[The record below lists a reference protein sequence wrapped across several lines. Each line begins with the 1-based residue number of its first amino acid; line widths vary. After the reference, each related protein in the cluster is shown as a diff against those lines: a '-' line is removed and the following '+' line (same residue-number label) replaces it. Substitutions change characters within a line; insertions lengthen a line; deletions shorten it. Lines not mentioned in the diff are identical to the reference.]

1 MKKAPLISDFR
12 KKISP
17 QVGLEPTKMR
27 QYLKKSVSNLI
38 EGEENVLSFGYDFND
53 DLKGKTTHFTGFYTN
68 SISGPKIL
76 KPARS
81 VTQRDAIAMAILNA

>member
-1 MKKAPLISDFR
+1 MKKAHLILDFR

-38 EGEENVLSFGYDFND
+38 EGEENVLSFGYDF
-53 DLKGKTTHFTGFYTN
+53 TTLHYKVN
-68 SISGPKIL
+68 EL
-76 KPARS
+76 EL
-81 VTQRDAIAMAILNA
+81 V

>member
-1 MKKAPLISDFR
+1 MKKAHLISDFR

-38 EGEENVLSFGYDFND
+38 ECEENVLSFGYDFSNYFK
-53 DLKGKTTHFTGFYTN
+53 DLNYDIMPYTN
-68 SISGPKIL
+68 
-76 KPARS
+76 R
-81 VTQRDAIAMAILNA
+81 

>member
-1 MKKAPLISDFR
+1 MKKAHLISDFR

-38 EGEENVLSFGYDFND
+38 EGEENVLSFGYDFSMN
-53 DLKGKTTHFTGFYTN
+53 
-68 SISGPKIL
+68 II
-76 KPARS
+76 
-81 VTQRDAIAMAILNA
+81 